1 MIETRVN
8 CGDRRRGDGV
18 PTLFRFIVI
27 LAILGGIGYGAMW
40 GLVTFVEPEP
50 REMTSTIS
58 PMRFAPQ
65 R

>member
-1 MIETRVN
+1 M
-8 CGDRRRGDGV
+8 